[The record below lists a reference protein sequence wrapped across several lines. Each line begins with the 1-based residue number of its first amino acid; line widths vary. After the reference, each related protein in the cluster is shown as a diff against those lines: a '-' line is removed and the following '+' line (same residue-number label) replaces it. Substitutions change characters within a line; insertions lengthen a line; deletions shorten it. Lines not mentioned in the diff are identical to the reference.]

1 MKTLPPIFAC
11 DLFREVCAKLHE
23 LLAELTPAEW
33 HLPTSSS
40 RRTVKDIV
48 SHLLDGSLR
57 RLSIQR
63 DGYRSPDAPA
73 RFESDREL
81 HEYLHRLNDEW
92 TVALCRLSPRILI
105 DQLRRYDFETA
116 DLFASLDPFGPA
128 LFPVSWAG
136 EQASLHWF
144 DVARDFTEKWH
155 HTQQIFEATGRPST
169 ITEPRL
175 FHPCLDTFLRGLPFA
190 FRQVDAPTNTVV
202 AVSITGEAGGI
213 WFLERSP
220 TGWQQVVETDFPIRS
235 QVTLDQTTA
244 WKLVT
249 KRRTRD
255 AVREQL
261 PDIHIAGNIDLGG
274 HVLDMVSMVT

>member
-11 DLFREVCAKLHE
+11 DLFREVCEKLHA
-23 LLAELTPAEW
+23 LLSELTPAEW

-40 RRTVKDIV
+40 QRTVKDIV
-48 SHLLDGSLR
+48 SHLLDGTLR

-63 DGYRSPDAPA
+63 DGYHSPDAPA
-73 RFESDREL
+73 RFASDREL

-92 TVALCRLSPRILI
+92 TAALRRLSPPLLI
-105 DQLRRYDFETA
+105 DQLRRYDFQTA

-175 FHPCLDTFLRGLPFA
+175 FHPCLDTFLRALPFTY
-190 FRQVDAPTNTVV
+190 RGVNAPENSVV
-202 AVSITGEAGGI
+202 AVLVTGDAGGT
-213 WFLERSP
+213 WFLERSA
-220 TGWQQVVETDFPIRS
+220 TGWCQVVETEFPITSR
-235 QVTLDQTTA
+235 VTLDQTTA

-249 KRRTRD
+249 KRRSRK
-255 AVREQL
+255 AVCEQL
-261 PDIHIAGNIDLGG
+261 PNIQIEGSVDLGS